1 VGIREKISASL
12 TGLALVTLA
21 GCGGSSSA
29 TSHPASASSSAATLR
44 VAINPGFVP
53 FEQIDSGKLTGFDVD
68 LSQALASRLGR
79 KNATFDQL
87 PFTSLL
93 PAVTSGR
100 DQVAISGILDTAQRR
115 KQVSFSKPY
124 INDSFVI
131 SVKSS
136 NSSVKGISDL
146 SKASI
151 AVQVGT
157 IPEEFVKAKL
167 PKAKIVTVQD
177 TPSAFQ
183 LVAQGR
189 ADAVITDAPVAGYY
203 VKKLGGSLKVL
214 STPLNSAQPI
224 AVVMP
229 LHSTLQQSV
238 DKALAA
244 MEADGT
250 LGKLRRTWFGSS
262 DVNGGA

>member
-1 VGIREKISASL
+1 MIIRKVIYATL
-12 TGLALVTLA
+12 TGLTLMTLA
-21 GCGGSSSA
+21 GCGNSSA
-29 TSHPASASSSAATLR
+29 SGSGSDTLR

-53 FEQIDSGKLTGFDVD
+53 FEQIEGGKLTGFDVD
-68 LSQALASRLGR
+68 LAQELAHRLGR
-79 KNATFDQL
+79 KNAIFDQL

-100 DQVAISGILDTAQRR
+100 NQVAISGILDTPKRR
-115 KQVSFSKPY
+115 QQVSFSKPY
-124 INDSFVI
+124 IYDSFVM

-136 NSSVKGISDL
+136 NNSVKGISDL
-146 SKASI
+146 STANI

-157 IPEEFVKAKL
+157 IPEEFVRAKL
-167 PKAKIVTVQD
+167 PHAKIVTVQD

-214 STPLNSAQPI
+214 ATPLNEGQPI
-224 AVVMP
+224 GVVLP
-229 LHSTLQQSV
+229 LHSTLQQPV

-250 LGKLRRTWFGSS
+250 LGKLRQTWFGSP
-262 DVNGGA
+262 NAKTGA

>member
-1 VGIREKISASL
+1 MGIRKTLCASL
-12 TGLALVTLA
+12 AGLALVTLA
-21 GCGGSSSA
+21 GCGSSSVTAQSGSSSVD
-29 TSHPASASSSAATLR
+29 TLR

-53 FEQIDSGKLTGFDVD
+53 FEQIESGKLTGFDVD
-68 LSQALASRLGR
+68 LSRALARRLGR
-79 KNATFDQL
+79 KNTTFDQL

-100 DQVAISGILDTAQRR
+100 DQVAISGILDTATRR

-131 SVKSS
+131 SIKSS
-136 NSSVKGISDL
+136 NGSVKGISDL
-146 SKASI
+146 SKANI

-157 IPEEFVKAKL
+157 IPEEFVRAKL

-214 STPLNSAQPI
+214 PTPLNSAQPI
-224 AVVMP
+224 AVVLP

>member
-1 VGIREKISASL
+1 MGIRKAICGSL
-12 TGLALVTLA
+12 AGLAFATLA
-21 GCGGSSSA
+21 GCGSSSA
-29 TSHPASASSSAATLR
+29 TSQPASSSADTLR

-53 FEQIDSGKLTGFDVD
+53 FEQIETGKLTGFDVD
-68 LSQALASRLGR
+68 LSQALARRLGR

-100 DQVAISGILDTAQRR
+100 DQVAISGILDTAKRR
-115 KQVSFSKPY
+115 KQVSFSTPY
-124 INDSFVI
+124 IDDSFVI

-146 SKASI
+146 SKAAI

-157 IPEEFVKAKL
+157 IPEEFVRAKL
-167 PKAKIVTVQD
+167 PHAKIVTVQD

-214 STPLNSAQPI
+214 TTPLNTAQPI
-224 AVVMP
+224 AVVLP